1 MNVMLP
7 FNAQNPWRVVQWRLI
22 RATSIVD
29 GIGPST
35 TVKRDGTSASVHW
48 IKQAV
53 KFFKAFERYEDDDQV
68 ARLAQEQPSIF
79 RARELWL
86 NSDLP
91 DRRVIEALILAGASN
106 EAIAR
111 HTGELPETIEA
122 YEALF
127 FNVREKLAH
136 SDYIRWVA
144 IRPNLNGFFRGDT
157 DFLLG
162 VCGGLAS
169 IRSNGKSP

>member
-1 MNVMLP
+1 MSVLLP
-7 FNAQNPWRVVQWRLI
+7 CNAQNPWRVVHWRLI

-29 GIGPST
+29 GTGPST
-35 TVKRDGTSASVHW
+35 TVKRDGTSASVRW

-53 KFFKAFERYEDDDQV
+53 KFLKAFERCEDDNQV

-79 RARELWL
+79 RAHELWQ

-91 DRRVIEALILAGASN
+91 DRRVIEALILAGESN

-111 HTGELPETIEA
+111 HTGQLPETIEA

-144 IRPNLNGFFRGDT
+144 MRPNVNGFFRGGT
-157 DFLLG
+157 DFLSG
-162 VCGGLAS
+162 FVDGS
-169 IRSNGKSP
+169 E